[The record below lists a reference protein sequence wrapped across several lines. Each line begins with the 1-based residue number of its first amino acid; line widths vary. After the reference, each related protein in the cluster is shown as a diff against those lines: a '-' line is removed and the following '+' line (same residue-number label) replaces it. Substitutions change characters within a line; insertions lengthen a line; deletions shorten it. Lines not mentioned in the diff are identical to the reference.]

1 MVLSCLVC
9 VILRLGGELV
19 VKINGFIVSNLCDPK
34 VGWRARSKKSMVL
47 SCPVCVILRLVGE
60 LVIKING
67 FIMCSLCG
75 PKVGWRARSKN
86 QWFYHV

>member
-1 MVLSCLVC
+1 MDCRFV
-9 VILRLGGELV
+9 E
-19 VKINGFIVSNLCDPK
+19 IVS
-34 VGWRARSKKSMVL
+34 
-47 SCPVCVILRLVGE
+47 VILRLVGE
-60 LVIKING
+60 LVVKING